1 MEPNIG
7 ISRPDMDKVSAALKA
22 ILAEELGVFF
32 KTLNYHWNVIGPAFK
47 PLHDLFGSQY
57 EELEEI
63 TDNIAERMRQLG
75 NMVPGVV
82 DLAAGSAAAK
92 YPDVSSAMKMVQDLL
107 SMHEN
112 VIKVIRSYIPQIQG
126 EYKDL
131 GTGNFLTDI
140 MEKHEKIAWM
150 LRAHLETSPK

>member
-1 MEPNIG
+1 
-7 ISRPDMDKVSAALKA
+7 
-22 ILAEELGVFF
+22 
-32 KTLNYHWNVIGPAFK
+32 
-47 PLHDLFGSQY
+47 
-57 EELEEI
+57 
-63 TDNIAERMRQLG
+63 
-75 NMVPGVV
+75 
-82 DLAAGSAAAK
+82 
-92 YPDVSSAMKMVQDLL
+92 MKMVQDLL